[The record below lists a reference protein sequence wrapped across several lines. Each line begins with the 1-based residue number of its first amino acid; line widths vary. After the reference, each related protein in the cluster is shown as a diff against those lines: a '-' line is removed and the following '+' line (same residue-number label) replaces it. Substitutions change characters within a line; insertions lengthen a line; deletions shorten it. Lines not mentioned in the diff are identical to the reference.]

1 MRTSFGKLY
10 QIFAPLY
17 WKLDFPYLVL
27 HVGRGSAS
35 LLSLRPLRLYL
46 ESQSTNRSSKYLGKE
61 PLRVLNIAMDTCLSR
76 LVERSSEPRRF
87 LK

>member
-1 MRTSFGKLY
+1 MTFTDTGFHDCRVGLAKENEFFFLKVAREFRLRTSFGKLY

-46 ESQSTNRSSKYLGKE
+46 ESQSTNS
-61 PLRVLNIAMDTCLSR
+61 VL
-76 LVERSSEPRRF
+76 
-87 LK
+87 